1 LADAL
6 RAGEKLVEGHGACSR
21 YRMEEKIGLVRCPTL
36 VTCGTEDPFSFPKAA
51 LVAGRIP
58 GSRLAPIPGG
68 GVAVVDE
75 MPDAFA
81 SLVLEFLRA

>member
-1 LADAL
+1 
-6 RAGEKLVEGHGACSR
+6 
-21 YRMEEKIGLVRCPTL
+21 MEEKIDRVRCPTL

-68 GVAVVDE
+68 TVAVVDE
-75 MPDAFA
+75 MPEAFA
-81 SLVLEFLRA
+81 GLVLEFLRS